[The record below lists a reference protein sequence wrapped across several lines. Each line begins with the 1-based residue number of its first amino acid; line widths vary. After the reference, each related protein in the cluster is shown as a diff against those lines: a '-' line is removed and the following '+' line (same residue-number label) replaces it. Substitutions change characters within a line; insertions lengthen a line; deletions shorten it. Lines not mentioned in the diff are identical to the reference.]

1 MPDDPRRRTVHL
13 LLRGAFEEA
22 RALGDGYMDPTH
34 FVLAILAAGESPAA
48 AALRDCGL
56 DHALLSEHV
65 RRWSAS
71 EDPPLPPAT
80 AEQLASPVLN
90 PATYQL
96 MGRAEG
102 IAIGLD
108 EPLATAE
115 HVLIAYV
122 WSDSGTLAALGIPR
136 ESVLERLRER
146 GIRVPGAPLPPP
158 PRSSG
163 SRVFVPYDALMDVVD
178 ALTSTLPRDSG
189 LGFNHDGVARAWV
202 SAFPEV
208 DLRERV
214 ESILGDLG
222 VAPVPQPEAS

>member
-1 MPDDPRRRTVHL
+1 MPDDPRRRTVHV

-34 FVLAILAAGESPAA
+34 FVLAILTAAETPAA
-48 AALRDCGL
+48 AALRECGL
-56 DHALLSEHV
+56 DHETLSAHV
-65 RRWSAS
+65 RRWSAGM
-71 EDPPLPPAT
+71 DPPLPEAT
-80 AEQLASPVLN
+80 PEELASPVLN

-108 EPLATAE
+108 EPVATAE

-122 WSDSGTLAALGIPR
+122 WSDSGTLAALDVSR
-136 ESVLERLRER
+136 ESVLDGLRER
-146 GIRVPGAPLPPP
+146 GIRVPATPLPPP

-178 ALTSTLPRDSG
+178 ALTATLPRDAG
-189 LGFNHDGVARAWV
+189 LGFNHDGVSRAWV
-202 SAFPEV
+202 SAFPEI
-208 DLRERV
+208 DLQERID
-214 ESILGDLG
+214 SILEDLG
-222 VAPVPQPEAS
+222 LDAVPQPEG